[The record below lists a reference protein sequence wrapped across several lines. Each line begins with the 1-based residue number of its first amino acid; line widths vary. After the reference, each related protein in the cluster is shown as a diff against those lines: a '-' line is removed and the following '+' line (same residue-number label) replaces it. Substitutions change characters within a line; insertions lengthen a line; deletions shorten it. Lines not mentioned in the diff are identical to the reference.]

1 MKSEGE
7 DKQGNQRSSGRQARA
22 MTRAIDMVSEEFI
35 ESFSQTG
42 KDDGPETPAKPSP
55 IREALAARERREAE
69 EAKKAE
75 AKPAFKGFGGLLA
88 GASSNTDASNHTT
101 AATPE
106 PAQAPAAEAAESHT
120 TSHTNVPGVETTPD
134 GSVIR
139 VKDTVG
145 KKRGLYTSAMQKPSA
160 EQIADAAVKFS
171 RPDSRPHA
179 EPLPAQAEPAA
190 EQAPL
195 KPPPQ
200 PISKSPFARGGSAA
214 YSASTSS
221 TPHSASPYASP
232 PAYAAPPEASAS
244 YPSSFATQHDDGD
257 ISHAGSTKARRPVAG
272 KSKMTTES
280 SCPIACGMG
289 EMMLQV
295 RRLFSW
301 AKSVFG
307 K

>member
-7 DKQGNQRSSGRQARA
+7 DKPPSQKASGRQARA

-42 KDDGPETPAKPSP
+42 KDDGPEMPAKPSP

-69 EAKKAE
+69 EAKKIE

-88 GASSNTDASNHTT
+88 GAAKE
-101 AATPE
+101 APA
-106 PAQAPAAEAAESHT
+106 PAQEEQPAAEPATSPT
-120 TSHTNVPGVETTPD
+120 SSHTNVPGVETTPD

-171 RPDSRPHA
+171 RPDSR
-179 EPLPAQAEPAA
+179 AQAAPLGSQSAEKAQGQNQPQPAA
-190 EQAPL
+190 
-195 KPPPQ
+195 PQ
-200 PISKSPFARGGSAA
+200 PISPSPFARGGSASF
-214 YSASTSS
+214 SASTSS
-221 TPHSASPYASP
+221 TPHAASPYATPEQSS
-232 PAYAAPPEASAS
+232 APPTSSYTHHTDEAEVLHQ
-244 YPSSFATQHDDGD
+244 PL
-257 ISHAGSTKARRPVAG
+257 TKSRIEHHRPAPG

-280 SCPIACGMG
+280 SCPIACGFS
-289 EMMLQV
+289 EMTLQL
-295 RRLFSW
+295 RRLFNW
-301 AKSVFG
+301 AKSIFE